1 MTTNEFLTIDR
12 VKLTATPKFLSSPMM
27 VPKYD
32 RGLPSI
38 KLRQALEYIDNHL
51 SQNISLVE
59 IARQIDMSQHYFC
72 RSFKQSIGITPHQ
85 YLIQQRVER
94 AKQLLIHSEL
104 TILDITDECGFANPS
119 HFAKYFRQHT
129 GISPRQFRSQAQDY
143 VRQK

>member
-1 MTTNEFLTIDR
+1 MIANEFLTVDR
-12 VKLTATPKFLSSPMM
+12 IRLTATPKVLSPPMIM
-27 VPKYD
+27 PKYD

-38 KLRQALEYIDNHL
+38 KLRQALEYIEDNL

-94 AKQLLIHSEL
+94 AKQLLTRSKL

-129 GISPRQFRSQAQDY
+129 GISPRQFRSQSQDY